1 MIDSKKNNIIPN
13 LIAHRGASAEYPENT
28 YLALQQA
35 LLAGAAGVEFDVH
48 LSRDH
53 IPVVIHDKD
62 TQRTAGNHRCIFELE
77 ASDITQ
83 IGVGYP
89 QKFGDAYTNEKIP
102 SLHDIV
108 CMLQDWPQRKA
119 FVELKRSSLHHYGI
133 ETVVDKI
140 LPVLQPIKRQTVIIS
155 YNENALS
162 YARQCGVSHVG
173 WVFDEPNE
181 QSLQV
186 AQELRPEYLVS
197 DAEAV
202 PELLNPLWPGDWQW
216 MLFEVNDPNHALEWA
231 ARGAGYIETNSLEPY
246 ARHTAFSSGF
256 DEK

>member
-1 MIDSKKNNIIPN
+1 MIDKLKNNIIPN
-13 LIAHRGASAEYPENT
+13 LIAHRGASARFPENT
-28 YLALQQA
+28 VLALQQA

-62 TQRTAGNHRCIFELE
+62 TQRTAGNSRCIFELD
-77 ASDITQ
+77 ARDITQ
-83 IGVGYP
+83 IDVGYA
-89 QKFGDAYTNEKIP
+89 QKFGDAYASEKIP
-102 SLHDIV
+102 SLQDIV
-108 CMLQDWPQRKA
+108 AMLQDWPQRKV
-119 FVELKRSSLHHYGI
+119 FVELKRSSLSHYGI
-133 ETVVDKI
+133 EIVVDKV
-140 LPVLQPIKRQTVIIS
+140 LQVLQPIKHQTVIIS
-155 YNENALS
+155 YNDKALS
-162 YARQCGVSHVG
+162 YARRCGVHNVG

-186 AQELRPEYLVS
+186 AQQLRPEYLVS

-202 PELLNPLWPGDWQW
+202 PEILNPLWPGDWQW

-231 ARGAGYIETNSLEPY
+231 ARGAAYIETNALEPY
-246 ARHTAFSSGF
+246 ASHVAFSSGL